1 MMIARNRPFS
11 ILYFNFQLK
20 LHASIIFFPF
30 FVVRTLKKAVDV
42 IFFLAKKTIF
52 IQFCSKY
59 KSTALYASFNFI
71 HEIKAKLAIRLFF
84 YLMPKKRNV
93 S

>member
-42 IFFLAKKTIF
+42 IFFLAKKLISFSFVPNINPLRCTLHSILFMKLRQNLQLGYFF
-52 IQFCSKY
+52 I
-59 KSTALYASFNFI
+59 
-71 HEIKAKLAIRLFF
+71 
-84 YLMPKKRNV
+84 
-93 S
+93 